1 MQILVANIPV
11 EVVKKKIK
19 NMHLSVLPPDGKVRV
34 SAPETL
40 SDESIVMFVRTKIG
54 WIRKQQEKFELQP
67 RQSERQY
74 VSGETL
80 YVWERQFFLQVEY
93 SYKGNSLV
101 LVGDKAILT
110 VRKESTAKQ
119 RENFVNEWYR
129 TLLKAEVEKY
139 LPKWERITGLKCSGW
154 QSKYMTTKWGTCN
167 TSTGKIWLNLQLAK
181 KPIECLEYV
190 ILHELSHLKVKNHG
204 PEFVAILDQHMPYWR
219 EYKRQLND
227 SKLDYMISSNVEDE
241 EVRP

>member
-11 EVVKKKIK
+11 EVVKKNIK
-19 NMHLSVLPPDGKVRV
+19 NLHLSVLPPDGKVRV

-40 SDESIVMFVRTKIG
+40 SDDAIAMFVRTKIG

-80 YVWERQFFLQVEY
+80 YVWGRQYFLRVEY

-101 LVGDKAILT
+101 LSGDNAILT
-110 VRKESTAKQ
+110 VRKESTVKQ
-119 RENFVNEWYR
+119 RETFVNEWYR

-139 LPKWERITGLKCSGW
+139 LPKWERITGLQCSSW

-190 ILHELSHLKVKNHG
+190 ILHELIHLKVRNHG
-204 PEFVAILDQHMPYWR
+204 PEFVTEMNRYMQNWR
-219 EYKRQLND
+219 EIRNQLNE
-227 SKLDYMISSNVEDE
+227 SKLDYLAPTE
-241 EVRP
+241 

>member
-11 EVVKKKIK
+11 EVVKKNIK
-19 NMHLSVLPPDGKVRV
+19 NLHLSVLPPDGKVRV
-34 SAPETL
+34 SAPETI
-40 SDESIVMFVRTKIG
+40 SDDAIAMFVRTKIG

-80 YVWERQFFLQVEY
+80 YVWGRQYFLRVEY
-93 SYKGNSLV
+93 SYKGNALV
-101 LVGDKAILT
+101 LSGDNAILT
-110 VRKESTAKQ
+110 VRKESTVKQ
-119 RENFVNEWYR
+119 RGTFVNEWYR

-139 LPKWERITGLKCSGW
+139 LPKWERITGLQCSSW

-190 ILHELSHLKVKNHG
+190 ILHELIHLKVRNHG
-204 PEFVAILDQHMPYWR
+204 PDFVTEMNRYMQNWHEIR
-219 EYKRQLND
+219 NQLNE
-227 SKLDYMISSNVEDE
+227 SKLDYLAPMD
-241 EVRP
+241 

>member
-19 NMHLSVLPPDGKVRV
+19 NMHLSVLPPNGKVRV
-34 SAPETL
+34 SAPENL
-40 SDESIVMFVRTKIG
+40 SDESIIMFVRTKVG

-80 YVWERQFFLQVEY
+80 YVWGRQYFLQVEY
-93 SYKGNSLV
+93 SYKGNSLA
-101 LVGDKAILT
+101 LSGDKAILT
-110 VRKESTAKQ
+110 VRKESTVKQ
-119 RENFVNEWYR
+119 RESFVNEWYR
-129 TLLKAEVEKY
+129 SLLKAEVEKY

-154 QSKYMTTKWGTCN
+154 QSRYMTTKWGTCN
-167 TSTGKIWLNLQLAK
+167 TVTGKIWLNLQLAK

-190 ILHELSHLKVKNHG
+190 ILHELAHLKVKNHG
-204 PEFVAILDQHMPYWR
+204 QEFVAILDQHMPYWR
-219 EYKRQLND
+219 EYKRQLNE
-227 SKLDYMISSNVEDE
+227 SKLDYLPIDE
-241 EVRP
+241 Q